1 MTRRSIQAVAAL
13 CLAAPKI
20 ALSGLPHEDQ
30 PKDSRT
36 VSAHRIHMRA
46 DKRIAAEM
54 LVTLH
59 RQCAQFNAAQGKPVK
74 PLIIPGD
81 AGLHETDYYYS
92 EAARAVYSRWVS
104 YLINPDDCGLKPPL
118 VTSDAKINLRSGVTY
133 DIDLVKRT
141 AKRLD
146 RKKLWSPVLA
156 MPPKQRREL
165 GSALHGMLIDPI
177 ADAASMVKSGS
188 ERMIAG
194 LACQHVHFK
203 GAPQYEGCVHN
214 GAKLKAYGAEAGVML
229 EVRLSRDVVDTAYAA
244 EIDTAVPEGVFAVPP
259 GVKVRDV
266 TITPSVEIEE

>member
-1 MTRRSIQAVAAL
+1 
-13 CLAAPKI
+13 
-20 ALSGLPHEDQ
+20 
-30 PKDSRT
+30 
-36 VSAHRIHMRA
+36 MRA
-46 DKRIAAEM
+46 DKRIAVDM

-59 RQCAQFNAAQGKPVK
+59 RQCAQFNGVQGKAVK

-118 VTSDAKINLRSGVTY
+118 VTSNATINLRSGVTY

-146 RKKLWSPVLA
+146 RQKLWSPVLA

-165 GSALHGMLIDPI
+165 GNALHGMLIDPI
-177 ADAASMVKSGS
+177 AAAASMVKSGS
-188 ERMIAG
+188 ERAIAG
-194 LACQHVHFK
+194 LACEHFHFK
-203 GAPQYEGCVHN
+203 GAPQYEGCVHP
-214 GAKLKAYGAEAGVML
+214 GAKLRAYGTEAGIML
-229 EVRLSRDVVDTAYAA
+229 EIRLSSDVVNTAHAA

-259 GVKVRDV
+259 GIKVREV
-266 TITPSVEIEE
+266 AITPKVEIEE